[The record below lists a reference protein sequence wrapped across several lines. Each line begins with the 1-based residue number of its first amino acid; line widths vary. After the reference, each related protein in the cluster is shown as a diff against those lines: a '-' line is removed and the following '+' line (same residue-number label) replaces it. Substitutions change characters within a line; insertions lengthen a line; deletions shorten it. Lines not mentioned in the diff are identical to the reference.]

1 MPPFLRSYATSQE
14 RQHKAMANIRIL
26 GRADYEPT
34 WRAMQAFNAE
44 RDEDTDDE
52 IWLLEHP
59 PVFTL
64 GLAGDP
70 SHVLNPGEIPV
81 VKIDRGG
88 QVTYHGPGQLVCYL
102 LLDIRRLG
110 YGVKSLVRRI
120 EESVVGL
127 LSEYRSE
134 AAQSGLRIP
143 SGPPSASGQSP
154 PDSVSSL
161 TAHTVPGM
169 PGVYIGEG
177 ANLAKISAIGL
188 RVSRHCTYHGL
199 SLNVDMDLEPF
210 TRINPCGYPD
220 LKAAQ
225 LSDLGV
231 SDKISVVGDKL
242 VARLQQH
249 LY

>member
-1 MPPFLRSYATSQE
+1 MTAP
-14 RQHKAMANIRIL
+14 NIRIL

-52 IWLLEHP
+52 IWLVEHP

-64 GLAGDP
+64 GLAGDAA
-70 SHVLNPGEIPV
+70 HVLNAGDIPV

-120 EESVVGL
+120 EESVVAL
-127 LSEYRSE
+127 LGEYSL
-134 AAQSGLRIP
+134 AAH
-143 SGPPSASGQSP
+143 AE
-154 PDSVSSL
+154 
-161 TAHTVPGM
+161 PGM

-177 ANLAKISAIGL
+177 ANLAKISAVGL

-199 SLNVDMDLEPF
+199 SLNIDMDLEPF
-210 TRINPCGYPD
+210 SRINPCGYPN
-220 LKAAQ
+220 LKATQ
-225 LSDLGV
+225 LSALGV

>member
-1 MPPFLRSYATSQE
+1 
-14 RQHKAMANIRIL
+14 MANIRIL
-26 GRADYEPT
+26 GHADYEPT

-52 IWLLEHP
+52 IWLVEHP

-64 GLAGDP
+64 GLAADP
-70 SHVLNPGEIPV
+70 SHVLNPGYIPV

-120 EESVVGL
+120 EESVVAL
-127 LSEYRSE
+127 LSEYS
-134 AAQSGLRIP
+134 L
-143 SGPPSASGQSP
+143 SAH
-154 PDSVSSL
+154 
-161 TAHTVPGM
+161 AEPGM
-169 PGVYIGEG
+169 PGVYLGEG
-177 ANLAKISAIGL
+177 ANLTKISAIGL

-199 SLNVDMDLEPF
+199 SLNVNMDLEPF
-210 TRINPCGYPD
+210 TRINPCGYPN
-220 LKAAQ
+220 LKATQ

-231 SDKISVVGDKL
+231 SDKISSVSSKL
-242 VARLQQH
+242 VVQLQKH

>member
-1 MPPFLRSYATSQE
+1 MPT
-14 RQHKAMANIRIL
+14 IRIL
-26 GRADYEPT
+26 GHADYEPT

-52 IWLLEHP
+52 IWLVEHP

-70 SHVLNPGEIPV
+70 SHVLNPGDIPV

-120 EESVVGL
+120 EESVIAL
-127 LSEYRSE
+127 LGEYSL
-134 AAQSGLRIP
+134 AAH
-143 SGPPSASGQSP
+143 AE
-154 PDSVSSL
+154 
-161 TAHTVPGM
+161 PGM

-188 RVSRHCTYHGL
+188 RVSRHCTFHGL
-199 SLNVDMDLEPF
+199 SLNVNMDLEPF
-210 TRINPCGYPD
+210 GRINPCGYPN
-220 LKAAQ
+220 LKATQ

-231 SDKISVVGDKL
+231 SDKISVVSDKL
-242 VARLQQH
+242 VVQLQKH

>member
-1 MPPFLRSYATSQE
+1 MIVP
-14 RQHKAMANIRIL
+14 NIRIL
-26 GRADYEPT
+26 GHADYEPT

-52 IWLLEHP
+52 IWLVEHP

-70 SHVLNPGEIPV
+70 SHVLNAGEIPV

-120 EESVVGL
+120 EESVVAL
-127 LSEYRSE
+127 LSEYS
-134 AAQSGLRIP
+134 L
-143 SGPPSASGQSP
+143 SAH
-154 PDSVSSL
+154 
-161 TAHTVPGM
+161 AEPGM

-177 ANLAKISAIGL
+177 ADLAKISAVGL

-199 SLNVDMDLEPF
+199 SLNVNMDLEPF
-210 TRINPCGYPD
+210 SRINPCGYPN
-220 LKAAQ
+220 LKATQ

-231 SDKISVVGDKL
+231 SDKISIVGDKL